1 MKWRHLEEDG
11 GRERKKDGIT
21 GSMDTSLG
29 KLWEVM
35 KNREAWLATVYGVTK
50 SRTQLSEQ
58 N

>member
-1 MKWRHLEEDG
+1 MKWRHQEEDG